1 MLDPSMARARSL
13 AMAALTACA
22 AAWAGPP
29 ETLPPQALGERSA
42 GEVLAAL
49 GAAEAAP
56 ADWLKV
62 RAPAI
67 PEGAGEVPV
76 RVSAEGRRVAW
87 LAIVATP
94 NPRPLVAWARFGQRA
109 LPELVT
115 RIRLARSG
123 DVVVVAG
130 TSDGVYAVRRHV
142 KVLKTTGCGGGL

>member
-1 MLDPSMARARSL
+1 MLHPSMTGARAL
-13 AMAALTACA
+13 AMAALMACA
-22 AAWAGPP
+22 AAWAAPP
-29 ETLPPQALGERSA
+29 ETPPQRALGERSA
-42 GEVLAAL
+42 EEVLTAL
-49 GAAEAAP
+49 GGAEAQP
-56 ADWLKV
+56 ADWMEV
-62 RAPAI
+62 RVPAI

-76 RVSAEGRRVAW
+76 RVSARGRRVEW

-94 NPRPLVAWARFGQRA
+94 NPRPLVAWTRFGPQA

-130 TSDGVYAVRRHV
+130 TPGGVYAVRRYV